1 MTEIV
6 ISPAGTRP
14 EGTRPEGTRP
24 EGSRA
29 DVESEARPDGHA
41 PRESAARDGAARDG
55 QRRGM
60 DPLFGV
66 RTADIEPY
74 TGLRYL
80 SKLFRMIA
88 VVLVLLLVAEVVTG
102 LVHDGTEALSTLL
115 AEVSRLIV
123 LAGLLWGVGDLAIL
137 LIDVGH
143 DVRAARILV
152 GRQTAHLS
160 HHAHEAQVIGPP
172 AIVPAV
178 ASAAAPVV
186 TPVTPVG
193 APTVAAA
200 GAAASTAA
208 AAH

>member
-1 MTEIV
+1 MTDMTIAPTTDRTDARANLPPDV
-6 ISPAGTRP
+6 AP
-14 EGTRPEGTRP
+14 EGGDA
-24 EGSRA
+24 GSTTA
-29 DVESEARPDGHA
+29 GE
-41 PRESAARDGAARDG
+41 PRGVSRDA

-88 VVLVLLLVAEVVTG
+88 VVLVLLLIAEVVTG
-102 LVHDGTEALSTLL
+102 LITQGTDSVSTLL

-143 DVRAARILV
+143 DVRAARILI
-152 GRQTAHLS
+152 GRQTAHLA
-160 HHAHEAQVIGPP
+160 HHPREGEVFGAA
-172 AIVPAV
+172 VP
-178 ASAAAPVV
+178 SAF
-186 TPVTPVG
+186 
-193 APTVAAA
+193 
-200 GAAASTAA
+200 AAASPTPPSAPTAMPVREQRVTPRT
-208 AAH
+208 

>member
-1 MTEIV
+1 MTEIT
-6 ISPAGTRP
+6 IAPSAER
-14 EGTRPEGTRP
+14 
-24 EGSRA
+24 SDARA
-29 DVESEARPDGHA
+29 DTSDATAHDNTAGGTTAAGDVRA
-41 PRESAARDGAARDG
+41 PGRDP

-88 VVLVLLLVAEVVTG
+88 VVLVILLIAEVVTG
-102 LVHDGTEALSTLL
+102 FITQGTDSISTLL

-123 LAGLLWGVGDLAIL
+123 LAGALWGVGDLAIL

-143 DVRAARILV
+143 DVRAARILI

-160 HHAHEAQVIGPP
+160 HHPHEAQVAGPSALQP
-172 AIVPAV
+172 VAVSASVPAMHEERV
-178 ASAAAPVV
+178 APRA
-186 TPVTPVG
+186 
-193 APTVAAA
+193 
-200 GAAASTAA
+200 
-208 AAH
+208 

>member
-1 MTEIV
+1 MTEIR
-6 ISPAGTRP
+6 IAPSAEPSDA
-14 EGTRPEGTRP
+14 
-24 EGSRA
+24 RA
-29 DVESEARPDGHA
+29 DASTGAVPELVGAGA
-41 PRESAARDGAARDG
+41 GAAGDVRTPGRDA

-88 VVLVLLLVAEVVTG
+88 VVLVLLLIAEVVTG
-102 LVHDGTEALSTLL
+102 LITQGTDSISTLL

-160 HHAHEAQVIGPP
+160 HHPHEGQVAGPSALGP
-172 AIVPAV
+172 SVLGPSAV
-178 ASAAAPVV
+178 TSTV
-186 TPVTPVG
+186 TPPTAVPVREQRL
-193 APTVAAA
+193 T
-200 GAAASTAA
+200 SRT
-208 AAH
+208 